1 MIAYKCGVTFYKLLT
16 GIVFT
21 HCLNIYGKPGENID
35 LEVSTFI
42 HFAEHGYIRGSHK
55 FLSENNNANESIELL
70 KLANAV
76 KKDVRIRSEAIRWI

>member
-1 MIAYKCGVTFYKLLT
+1 MIAYKCGVNLLT

-76 KKDVRIRSEAIRWI
+76 KM

>member
-21 HCLNIYGKPGENID
+21 HCLNIYGKPGENIE

-42 HFAEHGYIRGSHK
+42 HFAEHGYIRSSHK

-70 KLANAV
+70 KLAINAV
-76 KKDVRIRSEAIRWI
+76 KM